1 MARTSL
7 GPNGPLPMMSSRTSI
22 VVGLGETELCIVFLA
37 FLTSKMDEPQLSRE
51 YCRRRP
57 WPIIESQRWESNPQ
71 PPHYECG
78 ALPIEATLAGASGR
92 KRRTAETVKLAQMV
106 TRRQVVR
113 VFKGFCD
120 RTAHKYRQTNTRAQN
135 KKVGSRLGRSVLP
148 KSSGSGARRPLDQK
162 SRRPH
167 FLRCGDGTRK
177 NPAGN

>member
-1 MARTSL
+1 M
-7 GPNGPLPMMSSRTSI
+7 
-22 VVGLGETELCIVFLA
+22 GLGETELCIVFLA
-37 FLTSKMDEPQLSRE
+37 FLTSKMDEPQHSRE
-51 YCRRRP
+51 CCRRRP

-120 RTAHKYRQTNTRAQN
+120 RTANKYRKQIPEHKIKKWGLDSVGASYQSRAGQGQGDRST
-135 KKVGSRLGRSVLP
+135 KKVEDP
-148 KSSGSGARRPLDQK
+148 T
-162 SRRPH
+162 
-167 FLRCGDGTRK
+167 F
-177 NPAGN
+177 

>member
-1 MARTSL
+1 MLIALRCDQMSRRGLPPSTETRSAVAR
-7 GPNGPLPMMSSRTSI
+7 PNR
-22 VVGLGETELCIVFLA
+22 VDRA
-37 FLTSKMDEPQLSRE
+37 EPAQLQ
-51 YCRRRP
+51 
-57 WPIIESQRWESNPQ
+57 SQRWESNPQ

-120 RTAHKYRQTNTRAQN
+120 RTAHKYLQTNTRAQN

-177 NPAGN
+177 NPADI